1 MGDNK
6 TRGPQQQQ
14 NDPQRQSPGQQQQ
27 QGDRNRQNEQGRN
40 PGGQADQKRTS
51 SAANADEDRS
61 VNVKEGPAISAG
73 PFFR

>member
-27 QGDRNRQNEQGRN
+27 QQGDRNRQNEQGRN
-40 PGGQADQKRTS
+40 PGGQADPADQKRR
-51 SAANADEDRS
+51 DR
-61 VNVKEGPAISAG
+61 
-73 PFFR
+73 